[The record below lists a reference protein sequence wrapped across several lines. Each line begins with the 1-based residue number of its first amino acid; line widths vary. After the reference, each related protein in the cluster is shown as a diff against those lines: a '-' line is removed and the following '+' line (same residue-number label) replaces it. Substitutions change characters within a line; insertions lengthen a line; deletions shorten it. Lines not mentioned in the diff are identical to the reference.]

1 VPEFQRLFTVNHHHR
16 CYPSSALLIQFQAS
30 QVTSAF
36 HTSIKSGIFC
46 TLNSDASC
54 EEIISFQ
61 SSKEGSHQVCP
72 NSPHLDRYDQ
82 GAYNFHNLLYT
93 TLACHWRVSVFHRA
107 LRHRRLDSFPKKG
120 QMLHRSLPCRRCLY
134 PVSFPH
140 AVSVPSAPVVLSSLF
155 FSCEIGVW
163 RKADCSYRSVFPVI
177 PRTRA
182 LAFLALKSR
191 SPFLF
196 YVVALSV

>member
-1 VPEFQRLFTVNHHHR
+1 MPPAKKSS
-16 CYPSSALLIQFQAS
+16 PSKAPKKAATKSAPTHPTWTDMIKVLT
-30 QVTSAF
+30 TS
-36 HTSIKSGIFC
+36 T
-46 TLNSDASC
+46 
-54 EEIISFQ
+54 
-61 SSKEGSHQVCP
+61 
-72 NSPHLDRYDQ
+72 
-82 GAYNFHNLLYT
+82 NLLYT

-107 LRHRRLDSFPKKG
+107 LRHRRLDIIPKKG

-155 FSCEIGVW
+155 FSCEISVW